1 MRKRSIIR
9 FALAALVSLVA
20 LGGAATGD
28 PATIQ
33 LPEET
38 AQFKAG
44 PGADIATTR
53 CRTCHSVDYI
63 STQPPNKGRA
73 FWDAEVQ
80 KMVKVFKASIGP
92 SDAAAIADYLAANY

>member
-1 MRKRSIIR
+1 MIR
-9 FALAALVSLVA
+9 IAFVSLVSLVA
-20 LGGAATGD
+20 LASAATAD
-28 PATIQ
+28 PMTFQ

-63 STQPPNKGRA
+63 STQPPNKGKA
-73 FWDAEVQ
+73 FWEAEVQ
-80 KMVKVFKASIGP
+80 KMMKVFKAPIGP
-92 SDAAAIADYLAANY
+92 ADAAAIADYLAANY

>member
-1 MRKRSIIR
+1 MKRI
-9 FALAALVSLVA
+9 ALASLVSLTLA
-20 LGGAATGD
+20 APAGAD
-28 PATIQ
+28 PLTFQ

-38 AQFKAG
+38 AQLKAS

-53 CRTCHSVDYI
+53 CSACHSVDYI
-63 STQPPNKGRA
+63 STQPSNKGKA

-80 KMVKVFKASIGP
+80 KMIKVFKAQIGP